1 MTVHDG
7 FDFWVG
13 ESELDDEAKASLD
26 RANESVIPTVKMAAT
41 ASAYWCRIGERTHIR
56 LVLPEDEDV
65 ATDALARLHAAGDSA
80 LGDETRLLGA
90 FRACGLLVPVWDL
103 DPDKS
108 ADDYEAALGEFI
120 DPVCRGAR
128 LPTRPSPRRSAGPG
142 PGCSAARSRCA
153 DRRARRHDL
162 APVTAHPAPTVAAVI
177 PAKDEAD
184 RIAATVRA
192 VLGIPGVDLVVVV
205 DDGSSDDTAE
215 IARAAGAEVVRH
227 ARNRGKAAAM
237 TTGAGYVARHEGVEG
252 RVGGSDG
259 RRPLLFVDGDLEDT
273 AANLGVLVPPVLEGR
288 ADMTIAT
295 LPPQKTAGGGH
306 GFVVRLAR
314 KGIEDLTGF
323 VAQQPLSGMRCIS
336 RPAFDAASPL
346 ARGWG
351 VEVGLTVDVLLAGLR
366 VEEVPCELHHRV
378 SGSDWR
384 GQVHRAKQYRDVALA
399 LARRRARRGLR

>member
-1 MTVHDG
+1 MTQ
-7 FDFWVG
+7 
-13 ESELDDEAKASLD
+13 
-26 RANESVIPTVKMAAT
+26 PTT
-41 ASAYWCRIGERTHIR
+41 
-56 LVLPEDEDV
+56 L
-65 ATDALARLHAAGDSA
+65 
-80 LGDETRLLGA
+80 
-90 FRACGLLVPVWDL
+90 
-103 DPDKS
+103 
-108 ADDYEAALGEFI
+108 
-120 DPVCRGAR
+120 
-128 LPTRPSPRRSAGPG
+128 
-142 PGCSAARSRCA
+142 
-153 DRRARRHDL
+153 
-162 APVTAHPAPTVAAVI
+162 TVAAVI

-192 VLGIPGVDLVVVV
+192 VRGIPGVDLVVVV
-205 DDGSSDDTAE
+205 DDGSADDTAQ
-215 IARAAGAEVVRH
+215 IAREAGAEVVRH

-252 RVGGSDG
+252 RVGGSAG

-273 AANLGVLVPPVLEGR
+273 AANVAVLVPPVLEGR

-336 RPAFDAASPL
+336 RQAFDAASPL

>member
-1 MTVHDG
+1 M
-7 FDFWVG
+7 
-13 ESELDDEAKASLD
+13 
-26 RANESVIPTVKMAAT
+26 
-41 ASAYWCRIGERTHIR
+41 
-56 LVLPEDEDV
+56 
-65 ATDALARLHAAGDSA
+65 
-80 LGDETRLLGA
+80 
-90 FRACGLLVPVWDL
+90 
-103 DPDKS
+103 
-108 ADDYEAALGEFI
+108 
-120 DPVCRGAR
+120 
-128 LPTRPSPRRSAGPG
+128 
-142 PGCSAARSRCA
+142 
-153 DRRARRHDL
+153 
-162 APVTAHPAPTVAAVI
+162 TAHPTPTVAAVI

-192 VLGIPGVDLVVVV
+192 VRGIPGVDLVVVV
-205 DDGSSDDTAE
+205 DDGSSDGTAE

-259 RRPLLFVDGDLEDT
+259 RRPLLFVDGDLEGT

-323 VAQQPLSGMRCIS
+323 VPQQPLSGMRCIS

-351 VEVGLTVDVLLAGLR
+351 VEVGLTVDVLMAGLR

-378 SGSDWR
+378 SGADWR

-399 LARRRARRGLR
+399 LARRRVRRGLR

>member
-1 MTVHDG
+1 MT
-7 FDFWVG
+7 
-13 ESELDDEAKASLD
+13 E
-26 RANESVIPTVKMAAT
+26 PTT
-41 ASAYWCRIGERTHIR
+41 
-56 LVLPEDEDV
+56 
-65 ATDALARLHAAGDSA
+65 
-80 LGDETRLLGA
+80 
-90 FRACGLLVPVWDL
+90 
-103 DPDKS
+103 
-108 ADDYEAALGEFI
+108 
-120 DPVCRGAR
+120 
-128 LPTRPSPRRSAGPG
+128 
-142 PGCSAARSRCA
+142 
-153 DRRARRHDL
+153 
-162 APVTAHPAPTVAAVI
+162 PTVAAVI

-184 RIAATVRA
+184 RIAATVGA
-192 VLGIPGVDLVVVV
+192 VRGIPGVDLVVVV

-252 RVGGSDG
+252 RVGGSAG
-259 RRPLLFVDGDLEDT
+259 RRPLLFVDGDLEET
-273 AANLGVLVPPVLEGR
+273 AANVAVLVPPVLEGR

-314 KGIEDLTGF
+314 NGIEGLTGF
-323 VAQQPLSGMRCIS
+323 VPQQPLSGMRCIS
-336 RPAFDAASPL
+336 RQAFDAASPL

-378 SGSDWR
+378 SGADWR

-399 LARRRARRGLR
+399 LARRRTRRGLR